1 MPRKGSSGKT
11 DADTAPDAGMERP
24 SPESGDP
31 VGDPAAGQ
39 AGAEAA
45 ATAEGAGVG
54 VGDRTP
60 LLFEVAWEVCQQLG
74 GIYTVIRSKAP
85 TMIEQ
90 WGDRYLLIGPYDAK
104 RSPTEFDEA
113 APPPLLAE
121 ALEALRRQGMEV
133 HYGTWLV
140 SGRPKCVLLNPQSVR
155 ERLADIRQALWEHHH
170 IGLPGNDSLV
180 DDVVL
185 FGHMVEQFFRE
196 AVQTV
201 AAGRPAVAHFHEWM
215 AGSAIPAIR
224 RAALPLAIV
233 FTTHATQVGRAT
245 AASDPGFYDR
255 LPHLRGQETTRAFGI
270 EAKDALERAAAHG
283 AHVFTTVSAITAYE
297 CEHVLNRRPDLLL
310 PNGLNIERFTA
321 IHEFQNLHALYK
333 EKIHQFVM
341 AHFFPTYTFDLDRT
355 LYVFSAGRYEPRNKG
370 YDLVIRA
377 MARLNRELKRLGTD
391 RTIVLLLVTQ
401 RPFRSINAEVLRSR
415 AVMEEMRFH
424 TNQIKDQFGQRL
436 FQATVMGER
445 PDFRNLVDDALLLRL
460 RRVAHAWKSE
470 RLPLVATHDLEDPA
484 GDAILQTI
492 HECMLLNIAE
502 DPIKVVYHP
511 DFITSSNPLF
521 GMDYDQFVRGCHLGL
536 FPSWYE
542 PWGYTPMECVALGVP
557 AVTSDLA
564 GFGTYLTEHV
574 PDYADHGLG
583 VVHRRG
589 RSDEQA
595 IDELTQYLRAFVP
608 TERRERIAMRNRVES
623 LSEQFDWRN
632 LGRHY
637 QEAHA
642 MALERAQT

>member
-1 MPRKGSSGKT
+1 MTRKDSSRKA
-11 DADTAPDAGMERP
+11 DAD
-24 SPESGDP
+24 
-31 VGDPAAGQ
+31 DPA
-39 AGAEAA
+39 GAPAEVEADA
-45 ATAEGAGVG
+45 RASGTSGGGGADG
-54 VGDRTP
+54 GDRAP
-60 LLFEVAWEVCQQLG
+60 MLFEVAWEVCQQLG

-85 TMIEQ
+85 AMIER
-90 WGDRYLLIGPYDAK
+90 WGDRYLLVGPYDPK

-113 APPPLLAE
+113 DPPAPLAE
-121 ALEALRRQGMEV
+121 TLDALRRQGLEV

-155 ERLADIRQALWEHHH
+155 GRLNDVRHALWERYH
-170 IGLPGNDSLV
+170 IGLPGGDALV
-180 DDVVL
+180 DNVVL

-196 AVQTV
+196 AVRTV
-201 AAGRPAVAHFHEWM
+201 AAGRPAIAHFHEWM
-215 AGSAIPAIR
+215 AGSAIPALR
-224 RAALPLAIV
+224 RAALPVAVV
-233 FTTHATQVGRAT
+233 FTTHATQVGRAMAT
-245 AASDPGFYDR
+245 GDAGYYDR
-255 LPHLRGQETTRAFGI
+255 LPHLNGRETARTFGI

-283 AHVFTTVSAITAYE
+283 AHVFTTVSEITAYE
-297 CEHVLNRRPDLLL
+297 CEHILERRPEALL

-341 AHFFPTYTFDLDRT
+341 AHFFPSYTFDLDRT
-355 LYVFSAGRYEPRNKG
+355 LYAFSAGRYEPRNKG

-377 MARLNRELKRLGTD
+377 VARVNRELKRLGTD

-401 RPFRSINAEVLRSR
+401 RPFRSINPEVLRSR

-424 TNQIKDQFGQRL
+424 TNEIKDQFGDRL
-436 FQATVMGER
+436 FHATAMGER
-445 PDFRNLVDDALLLRL
+445 PDFRDLVDDTLLLRL

-470 RLPLVATHDLEDPA
+470 RLPLIVTHDLEDGG
-484 GDAILQTI
+484 GDTVLQII
-492 HECMLLNIAE
+492 HECMLFNIAE
-502 DPIKVVYHP
+502 DPVKVVYHP

-564 GFGTYLTEHV
+564 GFGTYLQEHV

-583 VVHRRG
+583 LVHRRG

-595 IDELTQYLRAFVP
+595 IDELTAHLLAFVP
-608 TERRERIAMRNRVES
+608 TDRRERIAMRNRVES
-623 LSEQFDWRN
+623 LSERFDWRN

-637 QEAHA
+637 HEAHA
-642 MALERAQT
+642 MALARAQI